1 MANILDGVKVVE
13 VGHVVAIPTAAAM
26 MGDCG
31 ADVIKVEALTGDQS
45 RKFRGTD
52 VNPGFYMHNRSKKG
66 IAVDLKQEAGQA
78 IVHKLVKDC
87 DIFLT
92 NYLQRSLEKLK
103 MDYDTISGIKPD
115 VVYGIVTAYGSKGPD
130 KEMPGYDFAAGWARS
145 GIQYMLTAP
154 GTIPPTSRPGIIDRV
169 SSLQIYGGIMAA
181 LYNRAKTG
189 RGQRVE
195 FNLYHTG
202 VWMVGADIMDAIMGE
217 PLRINDPKKSAN
229 PFYDTYK
236 TKDERWLQLTAAD
249 RYAQASD
256 PTGSAFWTAFCSAIG
271 RPDLVEDPR
280 FTTTALRQE
289 HRQEL
294 MPIMEE
300 VFASKNYD
308 EWEKRLRENNLKY
321 GPILSP
327 IDVITDPQALANDF
341 FTEVDHPD
349 IGKVKLVNNPTYFY
363 PDAASIKSPA
373 PLLGQHTEEI
383 LAEVGYSS
391 GEISQLKNDKVIL

>member
-1 MANILDGVKVVE
+1 MANILDGVKVIE

-31 ADVIKVEALTGDQS
+31 ADVIKVEPLTGDQS
-45 RKFRGTD
+45 RKFRGSEM
-52 VNPGFYMHNRSKKG
+52 NPGFYLHNRSKKG
-66 IAVDLKQEAGQA
+66 IAVDLKQDAGKE
-78 IVHKLVKDC
+78 IVHKLVRDG

-92 NYLQRSLEKLK
+92 NYLQRSLEKLA
-103 MDYDTISGIKPD
+103 MDYETISKIKPD
-115 VVYGIVTAYGSKGPD
+115 IVYGIVTAYGSKGPD

-145 GIQYMLTAP
+145 GIQYMLTTP
-154 GTIPPTSRPGIIDRV
+154 GMIPPTSRPGIIDRV
-169 SSLQIYGGIMAA
+169 SSLQIFGGIMAA
-181 LYNRAKTG
+181 LYNKAKTG

-202 VWMVGADIMDAIMGE
+202 VWMVGADIMDAIVGA
-217 PLRINDPKKSAN
+217 PLLVNDPKKSAN

-236 TKDERWLQLTAAD
+236 TKDNRWLQLTAAD

-256 PTGSAFWTAFCSAIG
+256 PTGSVFWKAFCTAID
-271 RPDLVEDPR
+271 RPDLVDDAR

-300 VFASKNYD
+300 VFASKTYT
-308 EWEKRLRENNLKY
+308 EWETRLRENELKY

-327 IDVITDPQALANDF
+327 KDVITDPQALANDF
-341 FTEVDHPD
+341 FAEVDQPD
-349 IGKVKLVNNPTYFY
+349 VGRLKLINNPTYFS
-363 PDAASIKSPA
+363 PDAATIKSPA
-373 PLLGQHTEEI
+373 PLLGQHTEEVLSGI
-383 LAEVGYSS
+383 GYSAK
-391 GEISQLKNDKVIL
+391 EIEQLKNDRVIL

>member
-1 MANILDGVKVVE
+1 LANILEGLKVVE
-13 VGHVVAIPTAAAM
+13 VGHVVAVPTAASM
-26 MGDCG
+26 LGDCG

-45 RKFRGTD
+45 RKFRGSEM
-52 VNPGFYMHNRSKKG
+52 NPGFYMHNRSKRG
-66 IAVDLKQEAGQA
+66 IAVDLKQEAGQE
-78 IVHKLVKDC
+78 IVHKLASKS

-103 MDYDTISGIKPD
+103 MDYETISKIKSD
-115 VVYGIVTAYGSKGPD
+115 IVYGIVTAYGSKGPD

-145 GIQYMLTAP
+145 GIQYMLTTP
-154 GTIPPTSRPGIIDRV
+154 GTIPPASRPGIIDRV
-169 SSLQIYGGIMAA
+169 SSLQIFGGIMAA
-181 LYNRAKTG
+181 MYNKAITG
-189 RGQRVE
+189 KGQKVE

-202 VWMVGADIMDAIMGE
+202 VWMVGADIMDALVGV
-217 PLRINDPKKSAN
+217 PLRVVDPKKSAN
-229 PFYDTYK
+229 PFYDVYK

-256 PTGSAFWTAFCSAIG
+256 PTGSAFWTAFCRAID
-271 RPDLVEDPR
+271 RPDLLEDPR

-294 MPIMEE
+294 MPIMEK
-300 VFASKNYD
+300 VFASKAYAD
-308 EWEKRLRENNLKY
+308 WEKRLRENELKY

-327 IDVITDPQALANDF
+327 TDVITDPQALANDF

-349 IGKVKLVNNPTYFY
+349 IGRVKLINNPNYFY

-373 PLLGQHTEEI
+373 PLLGQHNEEV
-383 LAEVGYSS
+383 LSGLGYSTN
-391 GEISQLKNDKVIL
+391 EISQLRNDKVIL